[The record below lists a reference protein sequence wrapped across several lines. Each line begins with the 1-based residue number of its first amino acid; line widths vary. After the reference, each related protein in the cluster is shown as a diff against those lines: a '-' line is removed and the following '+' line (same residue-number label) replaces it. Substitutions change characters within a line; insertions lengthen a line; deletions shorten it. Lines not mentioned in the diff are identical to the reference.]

1 MLRLTSIVAIAAVSC
16 FGQEAPAPE
25 PARPVLQTTVEE
37 VVSGRLQNMLPV
49 RLTGVIADAYLDE
62 TDTRYVFL
70 VLKDGSHTTYVA
82 IERTTPNTY
91 AKVISLIG
99 ATVTVTGN
107 ANNFLASKRI
117 QLGYSVAT
125 REGRD
130 TIKVL
135 KPAPEPFSVP
145 ELKLLANVSP
155 DKVARLDRRR
165 VTGRVIA
172 TWKPNAFLLR
182 TQRTIGWVTNSVVR
196 VECLSEDLPAC
207 GTSVEVAGLPETD
220 LYRINL
226 SRAVWRHAP
235 DLPLPPEETMP
246 ISTQDILTGDPRTH
260 GLFYE
265 LNGSIVRLTGIIRAL
280 PNAVE
285 REQCI
290 YIDDDGLS
298 VSVDVSALPRPLPE
312 IELGAKL
319 EVTGACVFDLDNWRP
334 NAAFPQIKGFRIVP
348 RTAEDLR
355 VTAAAPWWTPARFWS
370 VIGSLTALLV
380 AIFAWTLSLRRL
392 AERRGRQLA
401 AESVAHAESDLK
413 NLERTRLAVELHDS
427 IAQYLTGSSME
438 VRTAIQSYR
447 ANEPDTEAHLAIALK
462 TIDASRG
469 ELRNCIWDLRNS
481 TLESQDPNDAIRI
494 ALAPHLG
501 DTELSVRFNIP
512 RERLR
517 DETMHAILCI
527 VRELTVNAIRHGGA
541 TKVRVAAAIEN
552 GCLLCSVTDNGCG
565 FAPESAPGMEE
576 GHFGLQGIRERLK
589 ERRGTLTF
597 ESAPGKGTKAT
608 ISIKLRNATDR

>member
-16 FGQEAPAPE
+16 FGQDSAALQ
-25 PARPVLQTTVEE
+25 PARPVVPTTVAEIAA
-37 VVSGRLQNMLPV
+37 RRIPNTTLV
-49 RLTGVIADAYLDE
+49 RLTGVIADAYPDE
-62 TDTRYVFL
+62 TDSHYIFL
-70 VLKDGSHTTYVA
+70 VLKDGPDTIYVGLKKSA
-82 IERTTPNTY
+82 PDTY
-91 AKVISLIG
+91 ARTVPLIG
-99 ATVTVTGN
+99 ATVAITGGAYSYL
-107 ANNFLASKRI
+107 ANKRI
-117 QLGYSVAT
+117 RLGCSVVAIGLKAI
-125 REGRD
+125 E
-130 TIKVL
+130 IL
-135 KPAPEPFSVP
+135 KPAPDPYSVP
-145 ELKLLANVSP
+145 ELELLANISP
-155 DKVARLDRRR
+155 DKVALLGRHRT
-165 VTGRVIA
+165 TGRVIA
-172 TWKPNAFLLR
+172 RWKPNAFLLR
-182 TQRTIGWVTNSVVR
+182 TQRSLGEASNMVVR
-196 VECLSEDLPAC
+196 IECISEELPAC
-207 GTSVEVAGLPETD
+207 GATVEVAGFPETD
-220 LYRINL
+220 LYRINF
-226 SRAVWRHAP
+226 SRAIWRNAP
-235 DLPLPPEETMP
+235 ALPLPSEDTTPV
-246 ISTQDILTGDPRTH
+246 SAWQILNGDPRGH
-260 GLFYE
+260 GFFYG
-265 LNGSIVRLTGIIRAL
+265 LNGSIVRLSGIVRAL
-280 PNAVE
+280 PNDVE
-285 REQCI
+285 REQCV
-290 YIDDDGLS
+290 YIDENG
-298 VSVDVSALPRPLPE
+298 VTVPVDVSALPRPLPE

-355 VTAAAPWWTPARFWS
+355 VIAAAPWWTPARFWS
-370 VIGSLTALLV
+370 VIGSLAALLV
-380 AIFAWTLSLRRL
+380 AIFAWNLSLRRL
-392 AERRGRQLA
+392 AERRGRELA

-597 ESAPGKGTKAT
+597 ESAPGRGTKAT

>member
-1 MLRLTSIVAIAAVSC
+1 MLRLSSIVAIAAVSC
-16 FGQEAPAPE
+16 FGQEAAAPR
-25 PARPVLQTTVEE
+25 PARSVVQTTVAEIAA
-37 VVSGRLQNMLPV
+37 GRLPNTTLV
-49 RLTGVIADAYLDE
+49 RLTGVIADAYPDE
-62 TDTRYVFL
+62 TDSNYIFL
-70 VLKDGSHTTYVA
+70 VLKDGLDTIYVGLEKSA
-82 IERTTPNTY
+82 PDTY
-91 AKVISLIG
+91 ARTVPLIG
-99 ATVTVTGN
+99 ATVAITGG
-107 ANNFLASKRI
+107 AYSYLASKRI
-117 QLGYSVAT
+117 RLGCSVVSVGLEAI
-125 REGRD
+125 E
-130 TIKVL
+130 VL
-135 KPAPEPFSVP
+135 KPAPDPYSVP
-145 ELKLLANVSP
+145 ELELLANISP
-155 DKVARLDRRR
+155 DKVAPLGRRR
-165 VTGRVIA
+165 TTGRVIA
-172 TWKPNAFLLR
+172 RWKPNAFLLR
-182 TQRTIGWVTNSVVR
+182 TQRSLGEVANMVMR
-196 VECLSEDLPAC
+196 VECMSEELPAC
-207 GTSVEVAGLPETD
+207 GATVEVAGLPETD
-220 LYRINL
+220 LYRLNF
-226 SRAVWRHAP
+226 SRAIWRSAP
-235 DLPLPPEETMP
+235 ALPLPPETTTP
-246 ISTQDILTGDPRTH
+246 VTVRRILTGDPRGH
-260 GLFYE
+260 GFFYG
-265 LNGSIVRLTGIIRAL
+265 LNGSIVRLGGIVRAL
-280 PNAVE
+280 PNDVE
-285 REQCI
+285 REQCV
-290 YIDDDGLS
+290 YIDEDG
-298 VSVDVSALPRPLPE
+298 VTVPVDVSALPRPLPK

-334 NAAFPQIKGFRIVP
+334 NAAFPQIKGFRIVS

-355 VTAAAPWWTPARFWS
+355 VVAAAPWWTPARFWS
-370 VIGSLTALLV
+370 AFGSLAALLV
-380 AIFAWTLSLRRL
+380 AIFAWNLSLRRL

-501 DTELSVRFNIP
+501 DTELAVRFNIP

-517 DETMHAILCI
+517 DETMHTILCI

-541 TKVRVAAAIEN
+541 TKIRVAAAIEN

-597 ESAPGKGTKAT
+597 ESAPGRGTKAT

>member
-1 MLRLTSIVAIAAVSC
+1 MLRLSSIVAIAAVSC
-16 FGQEAPAPE
+16 FGQEAAAPR
-25 PARPVLQTTVEE
+25 PARPVVPTTVAEIAA
-37 VVSGRLQNMLPV
+37 GRIPNTTLV
-49 RLTGVIADAYLDE
+49 RLTGVIADAYPDE
-62 TDTRYVFL
+62 TDSHYIFL
-70 VLKDGSHTTYVA
+70 VLKDGLDTIYVGLKKS
-82 IERTTPNTY
+82 TPDTY
-91 AKVISLIG
+91 ARTVPLIG
-99 ATVTVTGN
+99 ATVAITGGAYSYL
-107 ANNFLASKRI
+107 ANKRI
-117 QLGYSVAT
+117 RLGCSVVSYGF
-125 REGRD
+125 E
-130 TIKVL
+130 TIEVL
-135 KPAPEPFSVP
+135 KPAPDPYFVP
-145 ELKLLANVSP
+145 ELELLANISP
-155 DKVARLDRRR
+155 DKVALLGRHRT
-165 VTGRVIA
+165 TGRVIA
-172 TWKPNAFLLR
+172 RWKPNAFLLR
-182 TQRTIGWVTNSVVR
+182 TQRSLGEASNMVVR
-196 VECLSEDLPAC
+196 IECISEELPAC
-207 GTSVEVAGLPETD
+207 GATVEVAGLPETD
-220 LYRINL
+220 LYRINF
-226 SRAVWRHAP
+226 SRAIWRNAP
-235 DLPLPPEETMP
+235 ALPLPPEDTTP
-246 ISTQDILTGDPRTH
+246 VSAWQILNGDPRGH
-260 GLFYE
+260 GFFYG
-265 LNGSIVRLTGIIRAL
+265 LNGSIVRLSGIVRAL
-280 PNAVE
+280 PNDVE
-285 REQCI
+285 REQCV
-290 YIDDDGLS
+290 YIDENG
-298 VSVDVSALPRPLPE
+298 VTVPVDVSALPRPLPE

-348 RTAEDLR
+348 RTDEDLR
-355 VTAAAPWWTPARFWS
+355 VVAPAPWWTPARFWS
-370 VIGSLTALLV
+370 VIGSLAALLV
-380 AIFAWTLSLRRL
+380 AIFAWNLSLRRL

-469 ELRNCIWDLRNS
+469 ELRNCIWNLRNS

-501 DTELSVRFNIP
+501 DTELSARFNIP

>member
-16 FGQEAPAPE
+16 FGQEAAALQPAH
-25 PARPVLQTTVEE
+25 PVVQTTVAEIAA
-37 VVSGRLQNMLPV
+37 RRIPNTTLV
-49 RLTGVIADAYLDE
+49 RLTGVIADAYPDE
-62 TDTRYVFL
+62 TDSNYIFL
-70 VLKDGSHTTYVA
+70 VLKDGLDTIYVGLKKS
-82 IERTTPNTY
+82 TPDTY
-91 AKVISLIG
+91 ARTVPLIG
-99 ATVTVTGN
+99 ATVAITGGAYSYL
-107 ANNFLASKRI
+107 ANKRI
-117 QLGYSVAT
+117 RLGCSVVAT
-125 REGRD
+125 GLEA
-130 TIKVL
+130 IEIL
-135 KPAPEPFSVP
+135 KPAPDPYSVP
-145 ELKLLANVSP
+145 ELELLANISP
-155 DKVARLDRRR
+155 DKVALLGRHRT
-165 VTGRVIA
+165 TGRVIA
-172 TWKPNAFLLR
+172 RWKPNAFLLR
-182 TQRTIGWVTNSVVR
+182 TQRSLGEASNMVVR
-196 VECLSEDLPAC
+196 IECISEELPAC
-207 GTSVEVAGLPETD
+207 GATVEVAGFPETD
-220 LYRINL
+220 LYRINF
-226 SRAVWRHAP
+226 SRAIWRNAP
-235 DLPLPPEETMP
+235 ALPLPSEDTTPV
-246 ISTQDILTGDPRTH
+246 SAWQILNGDPRGQ
-260 GLFYE
+260 GLFYG
-265 LNGSIVRLTGIIRAL
+265 LNGSIVRLGGIVRGL
-280 PNAVE
+280 PNDVE
-285 REQCI
+285 REQCV
-290 YIDDDGLS
+290 YIDENG
-298 VSVDVSALPRPLPE
+298 VTVPVDVSALPRPLPE

-348 RTAEDLR
+348 RTDEDLR
-355 VTAAAPWWTPARFWS
+355 VTAPAPWWTPARFLG
-370 VIGSLTALLV
+370 VIGSLAALLV
-380 AIFAWTLSLRRL
+380 AIFAWNLSLRRL

-565 FAPESAPGMEE
+565 FTPESAPGMEE
-576 GHFGLQGIRERLK
+576 GHFGLQGIRERLD
-589 ERRGTLTF
+589 ELGGTF
-597 ESAPGKGTKAT
+597 EISSAPGKGTKAVIT
-608 ISIKLRNATDR
+608 LTAPTENLQ